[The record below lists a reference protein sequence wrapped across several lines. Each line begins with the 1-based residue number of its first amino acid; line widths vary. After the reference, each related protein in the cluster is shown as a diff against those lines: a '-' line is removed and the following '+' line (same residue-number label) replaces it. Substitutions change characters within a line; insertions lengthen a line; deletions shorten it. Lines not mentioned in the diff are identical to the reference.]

1 MTGAQVQDI
10 DRLEWQHHALLLEAV
25 ELEEQASA
33 LAYHILVDGALWQS
47 RNFTDSNT
55 SAIGSSAGSRCMM
68 GRSPRSG
75 A

>member
-47 RNFTDSNT
+47 RNFTT
-55 SAIGSSAGSRCMM
+55 RIQARSARAPDRV
-68 GRSPRSG
+68 